1 VNGPR
6 SWVFI
11 LVELLFTIG
20 FIRAAQQSV
29 PASASSRLAI
39 SRNVGK
45 PLSLSLDD
53 LRHSP
58 RKTVKAM
65 NEHQDNKEEVY
76 EGVYELFP
84 KSES

>member
-11 LVELLFTIG
+11 LVGLLFRVG

-39 SRNVGK
+39 SGNVEK
-45 PLSLSLDD
+45 SLSLSLDD

-58 RKTVKAM
+58 RTTVKAM
-65 NEHQDNKEEVY
+65 NEHQDNKEKVY
-76 EGVYELFP
+76 EGVYELFLQ
-84 KSES
+84 SES

>member
-1 VNGPR
+1 VG
-6 SWVFI
+6 
-11 LVELLFTIG
+11 LLFTVG

-29 PASASSRLAI
+29 PESASSRLAI
-39 SRNVGK
+39 SGNVEK
-45 PLSLSLDD
+45 PPSLSLDD

-58 RKTVKAM
+58 QKTVKAM
-65 NEHQDNKEEVY
+65 NEHQDNKEKVY